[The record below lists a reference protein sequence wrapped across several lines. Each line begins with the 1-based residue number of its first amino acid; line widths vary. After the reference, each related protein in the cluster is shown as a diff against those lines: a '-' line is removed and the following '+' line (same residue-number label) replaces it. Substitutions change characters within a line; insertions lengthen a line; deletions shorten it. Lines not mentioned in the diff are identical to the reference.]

1 MPSLLRYLRQ
11 KCDTTC
17 RRLVDRLGIPKL
29 YLESLVFHAKNGTDS
44 PNEERWRLVKNCKL
58 PL

>member
-44 PNEERWRLVKNCKL
+44 PNEER
-58 PL
+58 